1 MKKSKI
7 SAVLLAVC
15 LLLSGCG
22 KSVQTQQMPDLVTE
36 IRVTYTRQDVQFER
50 VYTDNQKMDVIL
62 YYLYALLPG
71 ALAKEDP
78 EMLRGDRCRIVVTL
92 MGGRSRIYRQFS
104 GEYLS
109 VDNRP
114 WQKIDKEKAAVLF
127 HLIRH
132 IPGDE

>member
-1 MKKSKI
+1 MKKMRI
-7 SAVLLAVC
+7 FG
-15 LLLSGCG
+15 LLLTGCFLFSGCH
-22 KSVQTQQMPDLVTE
+22 KTATMQTLPDLVTAIE
-36 IRVTYTRQDVQFER
+36 VSYQRQNIQLER
-50 VYTDNQKMDVIL
+50 IYTDNQKMDIIL
-62 YYLYALLPG
+62 YYLYALTPG
-71 ALAKEDP
+71 ARAKEDP
-78 EMLRGDRCRIVVTL
+78 EMITGDRCRIVVTL
-92 MGGRSRIYRQFS
+92 LGGRSRIYRQFS